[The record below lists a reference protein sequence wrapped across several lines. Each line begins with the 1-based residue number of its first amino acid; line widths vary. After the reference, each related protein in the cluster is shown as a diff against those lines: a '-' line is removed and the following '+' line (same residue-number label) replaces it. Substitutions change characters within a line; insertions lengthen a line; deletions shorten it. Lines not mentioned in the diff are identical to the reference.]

1 MKCYNGE
8 TNTDF
13 RNSEMPEDRSC
24 QICFSI
30 TFIDSFLKQ
39 VKTFLKLIIIK
50 FFLEVYTYAIKEKEE
65 KDILTAVIS

>member
-13 RNSEMPEDRSC
+13 RNSEMPEDSSC

-39 VKTFLKLIIIK
+39 VKTIIIK

>member
-8 TNTDF
+8 TNKDF

-39 VKTFLKLIIIK
+39 VKTIIIK